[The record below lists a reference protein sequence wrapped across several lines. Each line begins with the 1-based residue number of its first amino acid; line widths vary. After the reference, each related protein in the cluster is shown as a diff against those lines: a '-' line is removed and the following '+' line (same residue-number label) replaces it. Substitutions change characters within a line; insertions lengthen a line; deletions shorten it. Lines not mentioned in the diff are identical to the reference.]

1 MIENNAARPLQK
13 PAMVLMMRKINDS
26 RYAEPAR
33 LQLFDDIPEPFGS
46 SARRHHGVQNNR
58 SVVVKRHPVIRE
70 DGIGSVKFFLILHYD
85 HFDTRIF
92 QPAFENIELHTGTTF
107 DLLTV
112 RICNFSLKQE

>member
-13 PAMVLMMRKINDS
+13 PAMVLMMRKVNDS

-33 LQLFDDIPEPFGS
+33 LELFDDIPAPFGP

-58 SVVVKRHPVIRE
+58 AVVVEGHPVIRK
-70 DGIGSVKFFLILHYD
+70 DGIGSVKFFLVLHYD
-85 HFDTRIF
+85 DYDTRIF
-92 QPAFENIELHTGTTF
+92 QPAFENIELHTRTTF
-107 DLLTV
+107 DLFAV